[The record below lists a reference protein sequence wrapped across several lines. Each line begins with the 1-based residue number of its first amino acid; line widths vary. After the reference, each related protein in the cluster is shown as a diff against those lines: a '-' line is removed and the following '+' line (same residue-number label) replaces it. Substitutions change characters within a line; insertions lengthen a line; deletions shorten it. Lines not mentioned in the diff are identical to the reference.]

1 MIVTVGSETSVFTG
15 FSSSSFGGCFV
26 SVFDCSDFVPG
37 SGAGAGIAGASGS
50 AGGSGLYEGTG
61 ASVV

>member
-15 FSSSSFGGCFV
+15 FSSTFSGGCFV

-37 SGAGAGIAGASGS
+37 TGAGPGISGASGS

>member
-15 FSSSSFGGCFV
+15 FSSTSFGVSFV

-37 SGAGAGIAGASGS
+37 SGAGAGISGASGS

>member
-1 MIVTVGSETSVFTG
+1 MTVGSETSVFTG
-15 FSSSSFGGCFV
+15 FSSASFGVGFV

-37 SGAGAGIAGASGS
+37 TGAGAGISGASGS
-50 AGGSGLYEGTG
+50 AGASGLYEGTG

>member
-15 FSSSSFGGCFV
+15 FCTTSFGGCFV

-37 SGAGAGIAGASGS
+37 TGAGAGISGASGS
-50 AGGSGLYEGTG
+50 AGVSGL
-61 ASVV
+61 